1 MQKNEQKINQIKQRI
16 LQLIDVK
23 GISKR
28 EFCKIIGINPSHL
41 GNSNLKSDFSGDILS
56 KILLNFKEVSSD
68 WLLTGNGHMLK
79 NTSVESIKSINKDN
93 QENIIPAKPTSPSDP
108 KGIPL
113 IPTYAMAGFFTGDL
127 QVLECDCEH
136 FIIPTFKG
144 ADFLIPVKGASME
157 PKYSS
162 GDLVACKKM
171 AIDTFFQ
178 WNKVYVLDTEQG
190 PLIKRI
196 NEGAKKDTLLIC
208 SENPQY
214 PPFELKRSLIHN
226 IALVVGVIR
235 LE

>member
-1 MQKNEQKINQIKQRI
+1 MGKKISISEFEKSINVANGYINSISKGIGTDKINNI
-16 LQLIDVK
+16 LEKYPNLSVEWLI
-23 GISKR
+23 
-28 EFCKIIGINPSHL
+28 
-41 GNSNLKSDFSGDILS
+41 
-56 KILLNFKEVSSD
+56 
-68 WLLTGNGHMLK
+68 TGEGSMLK
-79 NTSVESIKSINKDN
+79 GSSAESIESIKSINKDI

-113 IPTYAMAGFFTGDL
+113 IPTYAMAGAFTGDL

-214 PPFELKRSLIHN
+214 PPFELKRSLINN

>member
-1 MQKNEQKINQIKQRI
+1 MQEKSLIKKNI
-16 LQLIDVK
+16 LQYLEIK
-23 GISKR
+23 NITKYEFYQKTGITRGILNQNNGMSEENTAKFLAYFK
-28 EFCKIIGINPSHL
+28 EINP
-41 GNSNLKSDFSGDILS
+41 
-56 KILLNFKEVSSD
+56 E
-68 WLLTGNGHMLK
+68 WLLTGKGPMLK
-79 NTSVESIKSINKDN
+79 GTSVESINKDN

-113 IPTYAMAGFFTGDL
+113 IPTYAMAGAFTGDL

-196 NEGAKKDTLLIC
+196 NEGANKHTLLIC

-214 PPFELKRSLIHN
+214 PPFELKRSLINN

>member
-1 MQKNEQKINQIKQRI
+1 MIKDRI
-16 LQLIDVK
+16 LK
-23 GISKR
+23 ISDYSGLTK
-28 EFCKIIGINPSHL
+28 ELFFSKIGMTTANFRGKAKETPINSTAIENILSVFPEINP
-41 GNSNLKSDFSGDILS
+41 
-56 KILLNFKEVSSD
+56 E
-68 WLLTGNGHMLK
+68 WLITGNGPMLK

-113 IPTYAMAGFFTGDL
+113 IPTYAMAGAFTGDL

-196 NEGAKKDTLLIC
+196 NEGANKHTLLIC

-214 PPFELKRSLIHN
+214 PPFELKRSLINN

>member
-1 MQKNEQKINQIKQRI
+1 MIKDRI
-16 LQLIDVK
+16 LK
-23 GISKR
+23 ISDYSGLTK
-28 EFCKIIGINPSHL
+28 ELFFSKIGMTTANFRGKAKETPINSTAIENILSVFPEINP
-41 GNSNLKSDFSGDILS
+41 
-56 KILLNFKEVSSD
+56 E
-68 WLLTGNGHMLK
+68 WLITGNGPMLK
-79 NTSVESIKSINKDN
+79 NTSVESIKSIKKDN

-113 IPTYAMAGFFTGDL
+113 IPTYAMAGFFTGDI
-127 QVLECDCEH
+127 QVLEYECER

-214 PPFELKRSLIHN
+214 PPFELKRSLINN

>member
-1 MQKNEQKINQIKQRI
+1 MDKDLILNEIKKHYKFNSDVDFANFLGIKTTRLSNWRKRNTLDYELISTICEDINANW
-16 LQLIDVK
+16 LITGK
-23 GISKR
+23 GS
-28 EFCKIIGINPSHL
+28 
-41 GNSNLKSDFSGDILS
+41 
-56 KILLNFKEVSSD
+56 
-68 WLLTGNGHMLK
+68 MLK
-79 NTSVESIKSINKDN
+79 GSSTESIESIKSIKKDN

-113 IPTYAMAGFFTGDL
+113 IPTYAIAGAFTGDL

-196 NEGAKKDTLLIC
+196 NEGSNKDTLLIC

-214 PPFELKRSLIHN
+214 PPFELKRSLINN

>member
-1 MQKNEQKINQIKQRI
+1 MIKDRI
-16 LQLIDVK
+16 LK
-23 GISKR
+23 ISDYSGLTK
-28 EFCKIIGINPSHL
+28 ELFFSKIGMTTANFRGKAKETPINSTAIENILSVFPEINP
-41 GNSNLKSDFSGDILS
+41 
-56 KILLNFKEVSSD
+56 E
-68 WLLTGNGHMLK
+68 WLLTGKGSMLK
-79 NTSVESIKSINKDN
+79 GSSAESIESIKSIKKDN

-196 NEGAKKDTLLIC
+196 NEGSNKDTLLIC

-214 PPFELKRSLIHN
+214 PPFELKRSLINN

>member
-1 MQKNEQKINQIKQRI
+1 MIKDRI
-16 LQLIDVK
+16 LK
-23 GISKR
+23 ISDYSGLTK
-28 EFCKIIGINPSHL
+28 ELFFSKIGMTTANFRGKAKETPINSTAIENILSVFPEINP
-41 GNSNLKSDFSGDILS
+41 
-56 KILLNFKEVSSD
+56 E
-68 WLLTGNGHMLK
+68 WLLTGKGSMLK
-79 NTSVESIKSINKDN
+79 GTSTESIKSINKDN

-113 IPTYAMAGFFTGDL
+113 IPTYAMAGAFTGDL
-127 QVLECDCEH
+127 QVLECDCER

-214 PPFELKRSLIHN
+214 PPFELKRSLINN

>member
-1 MQKNEQKINQIKQRI
+1 MEYLAKIKQRAIFFVENQGIKKEDFYKKIGSNGGNFRGKSLQSELSGDKIAEI
-16 LQLIDVK
+16 LANYPI
-23 GISKR
+23 
-28 EFCKIIGINPSHL
+28 INP
-41 GNSNLKSDFSGDILS
+41 
-56 KILLNFKEVSSD
+56 E
-68 WLLTGNGHMLK
+68 WLITGNGPMLK

-113 IPTYAMAGFFTGDL
+113 IPTYAMAGAFTGDL

-196 NEGAKKDTLLIC
+196 NEGSNKDTLLIC

-214 PPFELKRSLIHN
+214 PPFELKRSLINN

>member
-1 MQKNEQKINQIKQRI
+1 MQEKSLIKKNI
-16 LQLIDVK
+16 LQYLEIK
-23 GISKR
+23 NITKYEFYQKTGITRGILNQNNGMSEENTAKFLAYFK
-28 EFCKIIGINPSHL
+28 EINP
-41 GNSNLKSDFSGDILS
+41 
-56 KILLNFKEVSSD
+56 E
-68 WLLTGNGHMLK
+68 WLITGNGPMLK
-79 NTSVESIKSINKDN
+79 NTSTESIESIKSINKDN

-113 IPTYAMAGFFTGDL
+113 IPTYAMAGFFTGDI
-127 QVLECDCEH
+127 QVLEYECER

-214 PPFELKRSLIHN
+214 PPFELKRSLINN

>member
-1 MQKNEQKINQIKQRI
+1 MSVKERIKKFIKCNKISISEFEKSINVANGYINSISKGIGTDKINNI
-16 LQLIDVK
+16 LEKYPNLSVEWLI
-23 GISKR
+23 
-28 EFCKIIGINPSHL
+28 
-41 GNSNLKSDFSGDILS
+41 
-56 KILLNFKEVSSD
+56 
-68 WLLTGNGHMLK
+68 TGEGSMLK
-79 NTSVESIKSINKDN
+79 GSSTESIKSINKDN
-93 QENIIPAKPTSPSDP
+93 QENVIPAKPTSPSDP

-113 IPTYAMAGFFTGDL
+113 IPTYAMAGAFTGDL

-208 SENPQY
+208 SENPHY
-214 PPFELKRSLIHN
+214 PPFELKRSLINN

>member
-1 MQKNEQKINQIKQRI
+1 MDKDLILNEIKKHYKFNSDVDFANFLGIKTTRLSNWRKRNTLDYELISTICEDINANW
-16 LQLIDVK
+16 LITGK
-23 GISKR
+23 GS
-28 EFCKIIGINPSHL
+28 
-41 GNSNLKSDFSGDILS
+41 
-56 KILLNFKEVSSD
+56 
-68 WLLTGNGHMLK
+68 MLK
-79 NTSVESIKSINKDN
+79 GSSTESIESIKSIKKDN

-113 IPTYAMAGFFTGDL
+113 IPTYAMAGAFTGDL

-214 PPFELKRSLIHN
+214 PPFELKRSLINN

>member
-1 MQKNEQKINQIKQRI
+1 MKIATTKERI
-16 LQLIDVK
+16 LQFIEYK
-23 GISKR
+23 HISKTLFFEKTGIKR
-28 EFCKIIGINPSHL
+28 GFLDSDKLNQAVSDDHFAKIIANF
-41 GNSNLKSDFSGDILS
+41 SDISM
-56 KILLNFKEVSSD
+56 E
-68 WLLTGNGHMLK
+68 WLLTGKGSMLK
-79 NTSVESIKSINKDN
+79 GTSTESIKSINKDN

-113 IPTYAMAGFFTGDL
+113 IPTYAMAGAFTGDL
-127 QVLECDCEH
+127 QVLECDCER

-196 NEGAKKDTLLIC
+196 NEGANKHTLLIC

-214 PPFELKRSLIHN
+214 PPFELKRSLINN